1 MFRDRLIE
9 AMNDLNMTQAQL
21 SKMTGIGKSSISQ
34 YLSGK
39 NVPSELRQREISTAL
54 GLAPDYFKQDI
65 SSTSKRA
72 LRLQSEEAA
81 KLLGISKET
90 LRRGLQDG
98 VFPWGYAIRGSGNKW
113 VYFINAKRFA
123 EIEGIN
129 ILAADC

>member
-1 MFRDRLIE
+1 MFKDKLIK

-39 NVPSELRQREISTAL
+39 NVPSEIRQREISTAL

-65 SSTSKRA
+65 SSTSNKV

-123 EIEGIN
+123 EIEGIS
-129 ILAADC
+129 I

>member
-1 MFRDRLIE
+1 MFKDKLVKAIE
-9 AMNDLNMTQAQL
+9 DLNMTQTQL

-39 NVPSELRQREISTAL
+39 NVPSEIRQREIATAL
-54 GLAPDYFKQDI
+54 GLAPDYFKQGVDN
-65 SSTSKRA
+65 TCDKV

-81 KLLGISKET
+81 RLLGISKET

-129 ILAADC
+129 I

>member
-1 MFRDRLIE
+1 MFRDKLIK

-39 NVPSELRQREISTAL
+39 NVPSEIRQREISTAL

-123 EIEGIN
+123 EIEGIS
-129 ILAADC
+129 IC

>member
-54 GLAPDYFKQDI
+54 GLAPDYFKQGI
-65 SSTSKRA
+65 SSTSNKV

-123 EIEGIN
+123 EIEGIS
-129 ILAADC
+129 I